1 MLNERQILDISLEL
15 DETFQVVVTNNDVVI
30 SLTASALQTV
40 DKEGEGVLCIVSYIN
55 RIDAKESLAR
65 LIYRNAGKRLVAD
78 YHDLSTLA

>member
-1 MLNERQILDISLEL
+1 MLLLNERQILDISLEL

-40 DKEGEGVLCIVSYIN
+40 DKEGEGVLCIVSYID

-65 LIYRNAGKRLVAD
+65 LIYRNAGK
-78 YHDLSTLA
+78 

>member
-1 MLNERQILDISLEL
+1 LLLLNERQILDISLEL

-40 DKEGEGVLCIVSYIN
+40 DKEGEGVLCIVSYID

-65 LIYRNAGKRLVAD
+65 LIYRNAGK
-78 YHDLSTLA
+78 